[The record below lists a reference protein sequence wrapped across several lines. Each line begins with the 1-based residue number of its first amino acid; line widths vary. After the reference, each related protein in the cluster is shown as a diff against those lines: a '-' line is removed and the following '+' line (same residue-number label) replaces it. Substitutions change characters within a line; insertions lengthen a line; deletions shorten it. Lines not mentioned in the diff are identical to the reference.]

1 VIATTNGLLNT
12 DAEETHPAEEVIS
25 TITTS
30 LLFNVEL
37 PYTALFVPTLTPFTF
52 HWYDGAVPPFTG
64 LAVKTIGAPEHTEF
78 ADALM
83 ATLGT
88 N

>member
-12 DAEETHPAEEVIS
+12 DAEETHPAVEVIS

-30 LLFNVEL
+30 LLYNVEL
-37 PYTALFVPTLTPFTF
+37 PYTALLVPTFTPFTF
-52 HWYDGAVPPFTG
+52 HWYVGAVPPFTG
-64 LAVKTIGAPEHTEF
+64 LAVNTMGAPAHTEF
-78 ADALM
+78 AEALI

-88 N
+88 T